1 MGGARCVGAPS
12 YGRRALESHASVS
25 TTSYPRLRSYS
36 PMGSTENLAHLDSL
50 SISDTDGDNTN
61 DLFASPPKHNQPL
74 AEGTNDE
81 DEPPDVSDA
90 NARSL
95 DFDEDASGIYEDT
108 LRRELASLK
117 SMNSVISGITTSLE
131 KAKDNMDS
139 VSATVN
145 NASALLATWT
155 RILSQTEHNQR
166 LILNPSWH
174 GASKDLTDAENE
186 EVQQR
191 HEQEQR
197 EAEEGRKA
205 RQREAEREEAERRRA
220 LEGTKSIRGRGG
232 KTVGKGGTTARGGGY
247 VGVGGQ
253 GGQGGTGRGSSIGR
267 IGRGYGGSRGRGK
280 G

>member
-1 MGGARCVGAPS
+1 
-12 YGRRALESHASVS
+12 
-25 TTSYPRLRSYS
+25 
-36 PMGSTENLAHLDSL
+36 MGSTEHLAHLDSL
-50 SISDTDGDNTN
+50 SISDTDGDNTD
-61 DLFASPPKHNQPL
+61 DLFASPSKHNQSL
-74 AEGTNDE
+74 AEGAKDE
-81 DEPPDVSDA
+81 NEPPDVSNA
-90 NARSL
+90 NARSI
-95 DFDEDASGIYEDT
+95 DSDEDASTIYEDT
-108 LRRELASLK
+108 LRRELASLR
-117 SMNSVISGITTSLE
+117 SMNSVISGITISLE
-131 KAKDNMDS
+131 KAKGNMDS

-186 EVQQR
+186 EIQQR

-197 EAEEGRKA
+197 EAEEERRV

-220 LEGTKSIRGRGG
+220 LEGTKSTRGRG
-232 KTVGKGGTTARGGGY
+232 KTLGKGGTTARGGGY

-253 GGQGGTGRGSSIGR
+253 GGHGGAARGSSIGR